1 MKTKLLAARSKCDFE
16 LAASVARPP
25 VSGACPAS
33 TASTSLFD
41 GAARVRGLLES
52 TDRKVDSI
60 VVYGGD
66 EPHHRSTA
74 ALLPWA
80 RLHEHGMGIGVVG

>member
-1 MKTKLLAARSKCDFE
+1 M
-16 LAASVARPP
+16 
-25 VSGACPAS
+25 SGACPAS

-41 GAARVRGLLES
+41 GATRVRGLLES
-52 TDRKVDSI
+52 TDRKVESV

-66 EPHHRSTA
+66 EPQQRSTA
-74 ALLPWA
+74 ALLPWI